1 MKYMIA
7 WQTGIDYNRLTG
19 KRKTVYSL
27 KMNKN

>member
-19 KRKTVYSL
+19 EMETAYSL